1 MNNNLANALW
11 RIYEAFERSGI
22 ENRVAFAPTE
32 NNDAAFE
39 AYKKNRRSMDFDCF
53 IKMHPDL
60 LAGLMQSIADEN
72 EQSITESLKNAI
84 EKSIK
89 QAAKNLK

>member
-1 MNNNLANALW
+1 MKNDLANALW

-22 ENRVAFAPTE
+22 ENHVAIPFVE
-32 NNDAAFE
+32 NDDAAFE
-39 AYKKNRRSMDFDCF
+39 AYKKSHRSMDFDCF

-72 EQSITESLKNAI
+72 EQSITESLRNAI
-84 EKSIK
+84 ESSVKRIAQK
-89 QAAKNLK
+89 QQ